1 MGRTQP
7 EAFTVA
13 TAKALPA
20 ALTWKLRDPA
30 RPDPGRT
37 RKATRAK
44 GPGVASRTK
53 QAGLGRDA
61 RARCVGAPPGRLPDP
76 SPTSAGARGPPTP
89 ENRGPC
95 CVRSNPFIRSTLPV
109 PGLGESCTPAA
120 AGEPARPS
128 LTRETGPRTQ
138 EPRLRQRRSRR
149 PPHTSLPTAVCA
161 PAWRPSPSS
170 RHFRHSNRP
179 PMARRNRGNPP
190 RPASSGGRRDCRAGK
205 PAPCARARARAGP
218 PSAR

>member
-7 EAFTVA
+7 EAFAVA

-37 RKATRAK
+37 RKATHAK

-61 RARCVGAPPGRLPDP
+61 RARCAGAPPGRLPDP
-76 SPTSAGARGPPTP
+76 SRARGPPRP

-95 CVRSNPFIRSTLPV
+95 CVRGTPFIRSTLPV

-120 AGEPARPS
+120 VTHPGNGTPDSGTAAQTEKVSAAATQKPPNSRLCACVAAIAEPPSLPSFKPPANGAAESREPASSR
-128 LTRETGPRTQ
+128 LLRGPPGL
-138 EPRLRQRRSRR
+138 PRRKARSRR
-149 PPHTSLPTAVCA
+149 TR
-161 PAWRPSPSS
+161 RPSVGPVIS
-170 RHFRHSNRP
+170 HI
-179 PMARRNRGNPP
+179 A
-190 RPASSGGRRDCRAGK
+190 GGLWA
-205 PAPCARARARAGP
+205 
-218 PSAR
+218 